1 MSSYLEMTKTAPFEF
16 LCLSRDTSQRRMIE
30 RVLGREGRVSWILLR
45 PIGLHRYEE
54 ARAVAERALPKA
66 SNQPSGWLMRTLKLW
81 HLRAQYA
88 GARRLFQRRKS
99 AVAVAWGA
107 SDGGRMA
114 FMEGAR
120 AAGAQRLYLELAP
133 LPGRITV
140 DPRGVNALC
149 SLPRTLEP
157 YLAWA
162 DQHAPNRK
170 AWRAARSDIRQR
182 AASRSRVSD
191 DGLPSL
197 DEPFLFVP
205 LQVPKDTQ
213 VRLFG
218 GEFKSLDV
226 FVSSLASAASSLPDG
241 WHLRL
246 KEHPS
251 TQVSVA
257 KAIRAAGTSRIWL
270 DNDTDTFAQV
280 AASRGVVTVN
290 SSVGIQA
297 FYFDKPVVVCG
308 QTFWAIPG
316 IATPAPD
323 LGSLKDVFAKAETLG
338 FDADARDAFMSYLSL
353 VYFPAIDGTGSAAS
367 IAERL
372 TGPDA
377 YGFWRAGP
385 RASTL

>member
-1 MSSYLEMTKTAPFEF
+1 MTKTAPFEF
-16 LCLSRDTSQRRMIE
+16 LCLSRDLSQRRAIE
-30 RVLGREGRVSWILLR
+30 RVLGREGRVGWILLR
-45 PIGLHRYEE
+45 PISLRRYEE
-54 ARAVAERALPKA
+54 ARAVAERALANAP
-66 SNQPSGWLMRTLKLW
+66 NRPSSWLMRTFKLW

-88 GARRLFQRRKS
+88 GARRLFQRRGS
-99 AVAVAWGA
+99 AVAVAWGG

-162 DQHAPNRK
+162 DKHAPDRK
-170 AWRAARSDIRQR
+170 AWRKAQSDIRQR
-182 AASRSRVSD
+182 TVSRLRVSD
-191 DGLPSL
+191 DGLPPL

-205 LQVPKDTQ
+205 LQVPNDAQ
-213 VRLFG
+213 LRLFG
-218 GEFKSLDV
+218 GEFKSVDD
-226 FVSSLASAASSLPDG
+226 FVSSLASAASSLPEG

-251 TQVSVA
+251 TQVSVVE
-257 KAIRAAGTSRIWL
+257 AIRAASTSRIWL

-297 FYFDKPVVVCG
+297 LYFDKPVVVCG
-308 QTFWAIPG
+308 QTYWAIPG
-316 IATPAPD
+316 ITTSAPD
-323 LGSLKDVFAKAETLG
+323 LDNLKDVLAEAEVLS
-338 FDADARDAFMSYLSL
+338 FDEDARDAFMSYLSL
-353 VYFPAIDGTGSAAS
+353 VYFPAIDGDESAAS

-372 TGPDA
+372 AGPDG
-377 YGFWRAGP
+377 YGFWRVGP
-385 RASTL
+385 

>member
-1 MSSYLEMTKTAPFEF
+1 
-16 LCLSRDTSQRRMIE
+16 
-30 RVLGREGRVSWILLR
+30 
-45 PIGLHRYEE
+45 
-54 ARAVAERALPKA
+54 
-66 SNQPSGWLMRTLKLW
+66 
-81 HLRAQYA
+81 
-88 GARRLFQRRKS
+88 
-99 AVAVAWGA
+99 
-107 SDGGRMA
+107 MA

-149 SLPRTLEP
+149 SLPRALQP

-162 DQHAPNRK
+162 DKFAPDRK

-182 AASRSRVSD
+182 PASRLRVSD
-191 DGLPSL
+191 DGLPPL

-213 VRLFG
+213 LRLFG
-218 GEFKSLDV
+218 GEFKSVDV

-251 TQVSVA
+251 TQVSVVE
-257 KAIRAAGTSRIWL
+257 AIRAAGTSRIWL
-270 DNDTDTFAQV
+270 DNDTDTFVQV

-290 SSVGIQA
+290 SSVGMQA

-316 IATPAPD
+316 LATPAPD
-323 LGSLKDVFAKAETLG
+323 LGSLKDVLAEAETLG
-338 FDADARDAFMSYLSL
+338 FDADARDAFMTYLSS
-353 VYFPAIDGTGSAAS
+353 VYFPAIDGADSAAN

-372 TGPDA
+372 AGPDA
-377 YGFWRAGP
+377 YGFWRDE
-385 RASTL
+385 S

>member
-1 MSSYLEMTKTAPFEF
+1 MSSYLKMTETAPFEF
-16 LCLSRDTSQRRMIE
+16 LCLSRDPSQRRVIE
-30 RVLGREGRVSWILLR
+30 RVLGGEGRVSWILLR
-45 PIGLHRYEE
+45 PISLRRYEE
-54 ARAVAERALPKA
+54 ARAVAEKALPDA
-66 SNQPSGWLMRTLKLW
+66 ANRPSGGLMRTLKLW

-88 GARRLFQRRKS
+88 GARRLFQRRGS
-99 AVAVAWGA
+99 AVAVAWNG
-107 SDGGRMA
+107 SGGGRMA

-162 DQHAPNRK
+162 DRHEPDRK

-182 AASRSRVSD
+182 TASRQRVSD

-197 DEPFLFVP
+197 DQPYLFVP

-213 VRLFG
+213 LRLFG
-218 GEFKSLDV
+218 GEFRDVDV

-251 TQVSVA
+251 TPVSFVE
-257 KAIRAAGTSRIWL
+257 AIRSAGTSRICL

-308 QTFWAIPG
+308 QSFWAIPG

-323 LGSLKDVFAKAETLG
+323 LDSLKDVFARVEALG
-338 FDADARDAFMSYLSL
+338 FDADARDAFMNYLSS
-353 VYFPAIDGTGSAAS
+353 VYFPAVDGAGSAAS
-367 IAERL
+367 VAERL
-372 TGPDA
+372 AGPDA

-385 RASTL
+385 